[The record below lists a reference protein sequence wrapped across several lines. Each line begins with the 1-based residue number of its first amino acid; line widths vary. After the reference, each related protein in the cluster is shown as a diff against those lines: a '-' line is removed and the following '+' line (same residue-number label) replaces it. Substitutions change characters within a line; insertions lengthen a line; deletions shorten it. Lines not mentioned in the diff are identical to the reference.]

1 MLKIKKIITGE
12 LEENCYIVEKNN
24 KCLIVDP
31 GDNFNKIKEK
41 IEYPLLGVLI
51 THRHPDHIGALEELL
66 NNYKC
71 QIFEYISTTE
81 ESYKLGDFSFNV
93 INTPGHTKD
102 SICFYFYEE
111 KVLFTGDFIFQGT
124 IGRTDLGGSDD
135 DMKRS
140 LNKIK
145 KYPKETEIYPG
156 HGNKTTLEKELA
168 HNPFLC

>member
-1 MLKIKKIITGE
+1 MLNIKKVITGE
-12 LEENCYIVEKNN
+12 LEENCYIIENN
-24 KCLIVDP
+24 SGSLIVDP
-31 GDNFNKIKEK
+31 GADYNKIKEEIK
-41 IEYPLLGVLI
+41 KPLLGILI

-81 ESYKLGDFSFNV
+81 DTYKLGDFNFNV

-111 KVLFTGDFIFQGT
+111 KILFSGDFLFAGS
-124 IGRTDLGGSDD
+124 IGRTDLGGNDD

-140 LNKIK
+140 LKKIK
-145 KYPKETEIYPG
+145 KYPLEMEIYPG
-156 HGNKTTLEKELA
+156 HGDKTTLEKELA
-168 HNPFLC
+168 YNPFL